1 MTGPAR
7 GYLKK
12 KLDFNKMAKVPIK
25 NISTAQQQAF
35 DEKINALLAL
45 KKENSAADVSKQ
57 EAILDSMIYEVYG
70 ITDAER
76 AVIEKE

>member
-1 MTGPAR
+1 MN
-7 GYLKK
+7 L
-12 KLDFNKMAKVPIK
+12 N
-25 NISTAQQQAF
+25 NHQ
-35 DEKINALLAL
+35 LAL

-76 AVIEKE
+76 AVIEKG